1 MLVLRNG
8 QIVVK
13 REYSITP
20 RLLQNISIFSAK
32 ACPYRCKQFF
42 DSKNVMLK
50 NELAKLVFFHFDMQS
65 TYSLYQVG
73 LFFFHDS
80 KVDFYVSGFNLGTLL
95 IEIAN

>member
-1 MLVLRNG
+1 M
-8 QIVVK
+8 
-13 REYSITP
+13 P
-20 RLLQNISIFSAK
+20 LQMQAAFG
-32 ACPYRCKQFF
+32 
-42 DSKNVMLK
+42 SKNVMLK